1 MHGPVR
7 VIPGSRYDDPLIAR
21 LERYLDLSSTDVD
34 MLRSLIDT
42 EVTVKKRRD
51 LVVDGYEF
59 RKLCFIK
66 DGFAARYKLLHNGKR
81 QIINL
86 LVPGDVVGLPG
97 SFHDRATYSVV
108 AVSEL
113 KLQVCPLDSY
123 VELCYRRPKFGLAL
137 SWLAVEEATAHADRI
152 VDIGRRTSI
161 ERLARFLLEIH
172 SRLILCGRASAEGF
186 ELCFSQEIVSDAL
199 GLSVPHL
206 NRMFGQLRSD
216 GLISL
221 QDRYVKFCDIKGVQA
236 LAHFQPL
243 SLTRIPDHNQLL
255 PEKSEPRRFF
265 KARGIR

>member
-7 VIPGSRYDDPLIAR
+7 VIPGSRYDDPLFAR
-21 LERYLDLSSTDVD
+21 LERYLDLSSTDID
-34 MLRSLIDT
+34 MLRSLI
-42 EVTVKKRRD
+42 EAEITVKKRRD

-59 RKLCFIK
+59 RKLCFIQ

-86 LVPGDVVGLPG
+86 LVPGDIVGLPG

-108 AVSEL
+108 AISEL
-113 KLQVCPLDSY
+113 RLQICPLDAY

-172 SRLILCGRASAEGF
+172 SRLMICGQATEDSF
-186 ELCFSQEIVSDAL
+186 ELCFSQEIVSDTL

-206 NRMFGQLRSD
+206 NRMLARLRSD

-221 QDRYVKFCDIKGVQA
+221 QDRYVKFCNLKAMQA
-236 LAHFQPL
+236 LAQYRPVH
-243 SLTRIPDHNQLL
+243 LTRIPDHNQLL
-255 PEKSEPRRFF
+255 PERPEPRRVF
-265 KARGIR
+265 KARSIR

>member
-7 VIPGSRYDDPLIAR
+7 VISGSRYDDPLFAR

-34 MLRSLIDT
+34 MLRSLI
-42 EVTVKKRRD
+42 EAEITVKKRRD

-59 RKLCFIK
+59 RKLCFIR

-113 KLQVCPLDSY
+113 KLQICPLDAY

-172 SRLILCGRASAEGF
+172 SRLLICGRASEDGF
-186 ELCFSQEIVSDAL
+186 ELCFSQEIVSDTL

-206 NRMFGQLRSD
+206 NRMFARLRLD

-221 QDRYVKFCDIKGVQA
+221 QDRYVRFCNLKGVQA
-236 LAHFQPL
+236 LAQYRPVN
-243 SLTRIPDHNQLL
+243 LTRIPDHNQLL
-255 PEKSEPRRFF
+255 PERPEPRRVF

>member
-7 VIPGSRYDDPLIAR
+7 VIPGSRYDDPLFAR

-34 MLRSLIDT
+34 MLRSLIET
-42 EVTVKKRRD
+42 EITVKKRRD

-59 RKLCFIK
+59 RKLCFIR

-113 KLQVCPLDSY
+113 KLQICPLDAY

-172 SRLILCGRASAEGF
+172 ARLLICGRATEDGF
-186 ELCFSQEIVSDAL
+186 
-199 GLSVPHL
+199 
-206 NRMFGQLRSD
+206 
-216 GLISL
+216 
-221 QDRYVKFCDIKGVQA
+221 A
-236 LAHFQPL
+236 LACRTSIACSHG
-243 SLTRIPDHNQLL
+243 S
-255 PEKSEPRRFF
+255 
-265 KARGIR
+265 ARTV